1 MNGGGKTSGLGTE
14 KKRVAG
20 CKAWTYITLGSKLGH
35 RKQAWF
41 SKRQEAVFE
50 VLMFCDIRQIVIV
63 EAGPP
68 AGLGVE
74 PETKRFDKM
83 QVGTRI
89 RAKPDDVAG
98 VRRYLRR
105 EENDAEHRLKLSQ
118 PSAGLTAS
126 GAAAAKAGRF
136 RQAFST
142 ATRRGMSSSATPQRL
157 AL

>member
-1 MNGGGKTSGLGTE
+1 MNGGGKTSGLGTK

-20 CKAWTYITLGSKLGH
+20 RKAWGDMTLGSKFGH

-74 PETKRFDKM
+74 GEPKWFDEM
-83 QVGTRI
+83 QVGTGI
-89 RAKPDDVAG
+89 RAQPDDVAG
-98 VRRYLRR
+98 VGRYLRR
-105 EENDAEHRLKLSQ
+105 E
-118 PSAGLTAS
+118 
-126 GAAAAKAGRF
+126 
-136 RQAFST
+136 
-142 ATRRGMSSSATPQRL
+142 
-157 AL
+157 

>member
-20 CKAWTYITLGSKLGH
+20 RKTWTYITLGSKLGH

-63 EAGPP
+63 ETGPP

-74 PETKRFDKM
+74 RETKRFDKM
-83 QVGTRI
+83 QIGARI
-89 RAKPDDVAG
+89 RAQPDDVAG

-105 EENDAEHRLKLSQ
+105 EENDAEHLLKLSQ

-126 GAAAAKAGRF
+126 GAAAAKAGRL
-136 RQAFST
+136 RQASST

>member
-1 MNGGGKTSGLGTE
+1 MAPCLIDDDRDGIAEIQATIAANHWQADFLRILEVVVNGGGKTSGLGTE

-20 CKAWTYITLGSKLGH
+20 RKTWTYITLGSKLGH

-63 EAGPP
+63 ETGPP

-74 PETKRFDKM
+74 GEPKWFDEM
-83 QVGTRI
+83 QVGTGI
-89 RAKPDDVAG
+89 RAQPDDVAG

-105 EENDAEHRLKLSQ
+105 E
-118 PSAGLTAS
+118 
-126 GAAAAKAGRF
+126 
-136 RQAFST
+136 
-142 ATRRGMSSSATPQRL
+142 
-157 AL
+157 

>member
-1 MNGGGKTSGLGTE
+1 MNGGGKTSGLSTE

-20 CKAWTYITLGSKLGH
+20 HKAWGDMMLGSKFGH

-63 EAGPP
+63 ETSPP

-74 PETKRFDKM
+74 GEPKWFDEM
-83 QVGTRI
+83 QVGTGI
-89 RAKPDDVAG
+89 RAQPDDVAG

-105 EENDAEHRLKLSQ
+105 E
-118 PSAGLTAS
+118 
-126 GAAAAKAGRF
+126 
-136 RQAFST
+136 
-142 ATRRGMSSSATPQRL
+142 
-157 AL
+157 